1 MKRLIGLMIA
11 LQILILATFWS
22 THPFGTPASAQIPD
36 SGAQRNQ
43 VIEELKTLN
52 GKMDKLVELL
62 ESGKVKVKAEIPEKD
77 SK

>member
-1 MKRLIGLMIA
+1 MKRLIGIMIA
-11 LQILILATFWS
+11 MQILILATFWS
-22 THPFGTPASAQIPD
+22 NHPYGTPASAQIPD

-52 GKMDKLVELL
+52 GKIDKLVSLL
-62 ESGKVKVKAEIPEKD
+62 ESGKLKVKADIPEKD